1 MSDLLNIAVEFS
13 SVQSA
18 VRAIGDLQ
26 RETTL
31 TGAALEKSIASW
43 NLYATAA
50 STAVTV
56 AETFVSTI
64 IETTVQ
70 MDRMNKMM
78 QYASDYVQVGGKG
91 MSTYG
96 ANMAFVSKTAD
107 ELGLSIMG
115 ATTSF
120 AKLTAATK
128 DTALEGEKARNIF
141 IALSAVNSQLGG
153 SAADLNGIMKAVTD
167 MISKGTVQLEELKG
181 QLGDRLPGAL
191 NIAATAMNKTT
202 SELLMMISNGE
213 VAAVDFLPKL
223 AKALYITAE
232 DVTNM
237 QNKIKS
243 LSDEQQNSVVSV
255 KLLTNLFGE
264 NMPNVLKLY
273 AQSLG
278 ISTEEL
284 KKQIDTGNLM
294 VKDMLPNLNE
304 QLGKV
309 DTTFNTMAS
318 SLNRLDNAWV
328 ALKQSLADNSW
339 AKAIVDGAGTAI
351 SALAKLMNY
360 RDEIRKDD
368 PMRGKKLQDEI
379 DLSDARLR
387 NQIPTSIAN
396 TAESMAKAPVTFI
409 NNVAKD
415 YGILNGPKEDYSMPD
430 IGLEKEKKYNAE
442 LKAQKKQ
449 FDEEMAAIDKAASEK
464 KKNESDNVNAQELKR
479 FQTFS
484 QHMEIETLRANAKS
498 VDDKRKRILAEAEVD
513 KQAAAD
519 EITRAKLSGENVTKA
534 VELLH
539 QRKQA
544 IDAKA
549 REEIAQLDQKDAT
562 KAENK
567 AEREAKKEETAQ
579 KAMHERSLDLIAQY
593 DRLRGVSEAK
603 AEDDTIKGIQNLG
616 EVKKKAA
623 EEQLR
628 NAHLSG
634 QELTAAEQA
643 LSNAIVA
650 INEETNAKVAKAKE
664 KLQKIQDAATKSEL
678 QYIGA
683 NQLAVAK
690 LNDDKIKELELTK
703 AAELKIIRDKY
714 EEEVKIAKKAG
725 HDITAITASR
735 DRLIAAKEKDY
746 SKKSTV
752 LEGGYTDNLMQDL
765 HDRMQSQG
773 NMSKQ
778 MADMTMSAADQVASG
793 LATMAVNGKMS
804 MQQLALS
811 VIQSIEMMIAKM
823 LVMKAIS
830 MMMGGLGGLFGGATS
845 GIQEAGTASLGQATS
860 SGAMSSAIT
869 PSFSSFQ
876 KEGGLWSSGVQ
887 LFAEGGVVNQPT
899 PFQHAG
905 GLGLMGE
912 AGPEAI
918 VPLSKGRSI
927 PVEISGKSGGTQNIG
942 QVQIVIQ
949 SKNDKPS
956 EDGKD
961 AAKAFHAQMKSI
973 AQQEISSAM
982 RPGNRL
988 NPINR

>member
-43 NLYATAA
+43 NGYAAAA
-50 STAVTV
+50 STAI
-56 AETFVSTI
+56 AAGQTFVSTI

-202 SELLMMISNGE
+202 SELLVMISNGE

-243 LSDEQQNSVVSV
+243 LSEEQQNSVVSV

-278 ISTEEL
+278 ITTEEL

-294 VKDMLPNLNE
+294 VKDMLPNLND

-318 SLNRLDNAWV
+318 SLNRLDNAWI

-351 SALAKLMNY
+351 GALAKLMNY

-387 NQIPTSIAN
+387 NPTTTRIAN
-396 TAESMAKAPVTFI
+396 AAESMANAPMTFI
-409 NNVAKD
+409 NNAAKD
-415 YGILNGPKEDYSMPD
+415 YGLQSGPKQSYVKPD
-430 IGLEKEKKYNAE
+430 FDLEAEKKYNAE

-464 KKNESDNVNAQELKR
+464 KKNEADNVNAQELKR
-479 FQTFS
+479 FQTLN

-519 EITRAKLSGENVTKA
+519 EITRAKLSGENVNKA
-534 VELLH
+534 VELLY
-539 QRKQA
+539 QRKLA

-567 AEREAKKEETAQ
+567 AEREARKEETAQ

-593 DRLRGVSEAK
+593 DRLRGVAEAK

-634 QELTAAEQA
+634 QDLTAAEQA

-678 QYIGA
+678 QYIDA

-714 EEEVKIAKKAG
+714 DEEVKIAKKAG
-725 HDITAITASR
+725 HDIAALTASR
-735 DRLIAAKEKDY
+735 DSLIAAKEKDY
-746 SKKSTV
+746 SKKSTA
-752 LEGGYTDNLMQDL
+752 LQGGYTDNLMQDL

-845 GIQEAGTASLGQATS
+845 GIQEVGTASLGQATS

>member
-1 MSDLLNIAVEFS
+1 MSDLLNIAVQFT
-13 SVQSA
+13 SVQQA
-18 VRAIGDLQ
+18 VTAIGDLSRNANQ
-26 RETTL
+26 SADAINKSKVAWE
-31 TGAALEKSIASW
+31 GYAAAASIA
-43 NLYATAA
+43 
-50 STAVTV
+50 VTNV
-56 AETFVSTI
+56 TEFVTSV

-91 MSTYG
+91 LSTYG
-96 ANMAFVSKTAD
+96 ANMQFVSKTAD

-128 DTALEGEKARNIF
+128 DTSLEGDKARQIF
-141 IALSAVNSQLGG
+141 VSLSAVNSQLGG

-202 SELLMMISNGE
+202 SELLAMISNGE
-213 VAAVDFLPKL
+213 VAATDFLPKL
-223 AKALYITAE
+223 AKALYISAE
-232 DVTNM
+232 DVQNM

-243 LSDEQQNSVVSV
+243 LNEEQQNSVVSV
-255 KLLTNLFGE
+255 KLLNTLFGE

-284 KKQIDTGNLM
+284 KKQIDTGSILL
-294 VKDMLPNLNE
+294 KDILPNLNE
-304 QLGKV
+304 QLMKV
-309 DTTFNTMAS
+309 DTSFNTMAA
-318 SLNRLDNAWV
+318 SLNRLDNAWIAV
-328 ALKQSLADNSW
+328 KQSLADNSW
-339 AKAIVDGAGTAI
+339 AKSIVDSSTTALN
-351 SALAKLMNY
+351 SLAKLMNY
-360 RDEIRKDD
+360 RSEISLND
-368 PMRGKKLQDEI
+368 PNRSKRLQDEI
-379 DLSDARLR
+379 ELSDARLKHPYITQYA
-387 NQIPTSIAN
+387 NAGDTIASN
-396 TAESMAKAPVTFI
+396 AMTFLQ
-409 NNVAKD
+409 NSARVAVGEEKVPYKKFD
-415 YGILNGPKEDYSMPD
+415 YDLSDEI
-430 IGLEKEKKYNAE
+430 KYNAE
-442 LKAQKKQ
+442 LKRQKKEL
-449 FDEEMAAIDKAASEK
+449 DEQLAQIDKAASEK
-464 KKNESDNVNAQELKR
+464 KKNDQENVNAQELKR
-479 FQTFS
+479 FQTLN

-534 VELLH
+534 VELLY
-539 QRKQA
+539 QRKAA

-549 REEIAQLDQKDAT
+549 REEIAQLDQKDAV

-567 AEREAKKEETAQ
+567 AGREAKKAETAQ
-579 KAMHERSLDLIAQY
+579 KAMHERSLDLIANY
-593 DRLRGVSEAK
+593 DRQRGVSEAK
-603 AEDDTIKGIQNLG
+603 AEDNTIKGIEDLG
-616 EVKKKAA
+616 RVKIKAA

-628 NAHLSG
+628 NAHLTG
-634 QELTAAEQA
+634 EELIAAEKA

-650 INEETNAKVAKAKE
+650 INEETNAKIAKEKE
-664 KLQKIQDAATKSEL
+664 KLQKIQDTASKSEL
-678 QYIGA
+678 RYIDA
-683 NQLAVAK
+683 NQMAVAR
-690 LNDDKIKELELTK
+690 LNDDRIQQLELEK
-703 AAELKIIRDKY
+703 KAELKIIQDRYD
-714 EEEVKIAKKAG
+714 EEVKIAQKAG
-725 HDITAITASR
+725 RDITNLTTSR
-735 DRLIAAKEKDY
+735 DNLIAAKEKDY

-752 LEGGYTDNLMQDL
+752 LSGGYTDNLMQDL

-773 NMSKQ
+773 NMSKT
-778 MADMTMSAADQVASG
+778 MADMTMTAADQVANG

-804 MQQLALS
+804 MQQLAIS

-830 MMMGGLGGLFGGATS
+830 MMLGGLGGIFGGATS

-860 SGAMSSAIT
+860 GNLMSNAIT
-869 PSFSSFQ
+869 PSFSSMQ
-876 KEGGLWSSGVQ
+876 KEGGLWNAGVQ
-887 LFAEGGVVNQPT
+887 MFAEGGVVNRPT
-899 PFQHAG
+899 PFQHSG

-927 PVEISGKSGGTQNIG
+927 PVEISGKGGTTQNIG

-961 AAKAFHAQMKSI
+961 AAKSFHAQMKSI
-973 AQQEISSAM
+973 AQQEINSAM